1 MLKYDDLFNFLAPY
15 IAEKENTTTSDVMS
29 RKYQY
34 SCIRT
39 YIANNDESVSVS
51 ILNCDTGIIY
61 TYIWDSINETS
72 HYIPQL
78 GQNALGADNEA
89 FINYSALELISD
101 SYHGDTIQTE
111 PEPALL

>member
-39 YIANNDESVSVS
+39 YIANNDESVSAS

-89 FINYSALELISD
+89 FINYSALELSNNE
-101 SYHGDTIQTE
+101 HHPIQTE
-111 PEPALL
+111 SEPGLA